1 MKHVT
6 TSLLMDYIVFKVEG
20 HRGDIINDVDKLI
33 QFIGGDEDIIS
44 SSKPK
49 SNFHKSKQLK
59 QHVSEDAQRGKKQRA
74 QSSKGKESRA
84 ELKKS
89 NSLGEIST
97 TKLENFEFTSEK
109 EENKV
114 VLRTGKPNQN
124 DRPKERRSWGNVEV
138 SLFCFFFTILR
149 NCFR

>member
-1 MKHVT
+1 M
-6 TSLLMDYIVFKVEG
+6 
-20 HRGDIINDVDKLI
+20 
-33 QFIGGDEDIIS
+33 S

-49 SNFHKSKQLK
+49 SNFHKTKQLK
-59 QHVSEDAQRGKKQRA
+59 QHVSDDAQRSNKKQRA
-74 QSSKGKESRA
+74 HSSKGKESRG

-97 TKLENFEFTSEK
+97 TKLENFEFASEK

-114 VLRTGKPNQN
+114 VLRTGKNASS

-138 SLFCFFFTILR
+138 SFLYFPNTPCPFAPDNFDKS
-149 NCFR
+149 